1 MSLPFALQRPEL
13 LLLLAAVPLLIALE
27 VALFRARSRALAVFG
42 GRGAGLV
49 SRSVSRQRIKAALGL
64 VAVTAV
70 IVALS
75 GPTSGVR
82 ERDVKQHGVDLV
94 IALDVSQSMAAHDVL
109 PDRLRA
115 ASRAI
120 ETLGRQLVGSR
131 VALVLFAG
139 QGIVRYPPTTDPDVL
154 GQALKNTGRGFRVA
168 AGTAL
173 RPGLEAALEAFS
185 PDVRE
190 GAGRKAI
197 VLFTDGEDTTS
208 AADLSDVAKLKARNV
223 RVYALG
229 VATAAG
235 GPVPT
240 YDDDGK
246 FTGNLLHADGS
257 PIVTRLEDRSL
268 RAIAEGTGG
277 RYWQYTGGDAVVR
290 EVANE
295 VRTLDTTEIAADTGA
310 VPDDRY
316 QWLVAIAVAALLAEW
331 LISDRRRMPS
341 PRPIAT
347 ARDRRARAW

>member
-1 MSLPFALQRPEL
+1 MSLPFAFQRPEL

-27 VALFRARSRALAVFG
+27 VALFRGRAHALAVFG

-49 SRSVSRQRIKAALGL
+49 SRSVSRQRLKAALGL
-64 VAVTAV
+64 LAATAV

-82 ERDVKQHGVDLV
+82 EREVKQRGVDLV

-120 ETLGRQLVGSR
+120 ETLGRQLAGSR

-154 GQALKNTGRGFRVA
+154 GRALKNTGRGFRVP

-173 RPGLEAALEAFS
+173 RPGLEAALEAF
-185 PDVRE
+185 PQDVRE
-190 GAGRKAI
+190 SAGRKAI
-197 VLFTDGEDTTS
+197 VLLTDGEDTTE
-208 AADLSDVAKLKARNV
+208 AVDLPDVGKLVARNV

-229 VATAAG
+229 VGTATG

-246 FTGNLLHADGS
+246 FLGNLLHADGS
-257 PIVTRLEDRSL
+257 PIVTRLDDRSL
-268 RAIAEGTGG
+268 RAIAQATGG

-295 VRTLDTTEIAADTGA
+295 IRTLDTTEIAADTGV

-316 QWLVAIAVAALLAEW
+316 QWFVALAVAALLAEW
-331 LISDRRRMPS
+331 LVSDRRRMPS

-347 ARDRRARAW
+347 VRDRRARAW